1 MEGRVLREG
10 TPGGRGNEDCLER
23 LKSFYQAWTE
33 SGKVRRRVWTRP
45 KAVVL

>member
-10 TPGGRGNEDCLER
+10 TPGGRGKEGCLGR
-23 LKSFYQAWTE
+23 LKSLYQAWTE
-33 SGKVRRRVWTRP
+33 SGKVRWRVWTRP